1 MASQKSKT
9 GSSSRTGTATKP
21 WRRRFLPKTFQYF
34 TPASTNAIASTVSD
48 SEPFLVPEGT
58 GNIDQDGLCE
68 SECLPEP
75 HSRQSRLPQ
84 QSHHHGVAMAQPQSS
99 ALLQYQLD
107 LNRRREKPSV
117 HDQALFVFEATPA
130 GRIYE
135 VMDAILSI
143 VFCLLY
149 IWNTRYARIQ
159 DKYQALPLWS
169 KVLERFLALSILIMY
184 IPRYYLYSRPLD
196 FFFKPFSLVTWLSTV
211 SVLVAWLIDDT
222 TLGPDIDLTYMSAGV
237 LIFLYPARF
246 VRVNFAIHET
256 LRPMKLVYFQLTPIS
271 RQVTM
276 LGSTVLTSILTI
288 SAVLHIVAY
297 KLATSQD
304 QDPPESTFFDTFFFT
319 TVGTVTGMRSTDV
332 PDTRFTR
339 VVNLVVIAAGVL
351 WLPKKLSNLI
361 QLINSQSVYDRSVA
375 PPASPEEIYVVIS
388 GEPEVNEEHLAN
400 FLNEFLHV
408 DHGVMESIN
417 LKTTILRPIV
427 PGAVLKH
434 VLGDP
439 SLASRVSY
447 VTGTATSFNSLK
459 KVQCHKAKA
468 AFLLAS
474 RNMNEDEDE
483 ADAKQMMRA
492 LSLRKFNSSIRIF
505 AEVHLRENVPNFDFL
520 AETVVCKQ
528 ELVDG
533 LTAQSIIVPGL
544 ASILIMLST
553 SISDSTIDE
562 LTVEMRKQN
571 MPWMK
576 EYLDSLSQEVYTSNF
591 HISFVGMKFIDAVQM
606 VYRHLGVLV
615 IGYGI
620 DMEDHI
626 RRSTLKIMVDPN
638 YLLKGNEICIAIAP
652 DVYQADRISE
662 FDVDSHAAPGYYSDF
677 VSSESDLTR
686 FTPADIATRRTG
698 ESQRL
703 TASRSSTTA
712 SVHDDNNP
720 MHDKT
725 RTISKKGIELTPV
738 AETSTRHAV
747 TLQLD
752 DGVLTAPGA
761 SSPVEATDDSST
773 DFQRGRALGN
783 QSGESNTSG
792 DMIVQP
798 LVIPVPLTRAPS
810 PMPSTSDVRGG
821 ESKPS
826 GLGPR
831 SASIP
836 SVSRTLTDPPQTSS
850 AVPGTNAAVE
860 TGTKPSQVGRSPH
873 ENGDESHLY
882 DFENHFLICD
892 CSDVTTREFE
902 TLLSSIR
909 NSPDPQI
916 NKMTV
921 VLLTKKPL
929 AVASFAISSG
939 TGSGIGSSANSVKTD
954 KYEDVHYVAGN
965 PTDRDDMERAGVVNA
980 ARCLVLSDTKHR
992 RELQS
997 AQTADARALL
1007 AGLNFES
1014 MNQMPGSIMVIECL
1028 HQNTIKLV
1036 GPTRTIEC
1044 RDDHVKQFLRPSFM
1058 SGNIIC
1064 PTQVDALTSQCFY
1077 NPFIVQIF
1085 QSFLFTGTGDSHIS
1099 LIPVPSYLHGRPYG
1113 VLVSLALS
1121 GTLLSND
1128 KSEASRT
1135 VLPKKPGIP
1144 IGLRRARTTGP
1155 GPGPVLSYPAINAAQ
1170 NTELKPGDEVY
1181 LLKFLGGEA

>member
-1 MASQKSKT
+1 MAPQKSKAGGT
-9 GSSSRTGTATKP
+9 SSRP
-21 WRRRFLPKTFQYF
+21 WRRRFLPKTFQSF
-34 TPASTNAIASTVSD
+34 APASNNPIASTTLGRQRI
-48 SEPFLVPEGT
+48 PVPEAVAD
-58 GNIDQDGLCE
+58 IDQGSTCE
-68 SECLPEP
+68 SESLPEFQSRQSQPQLPEP
-75 HSRQSRLPQ
+75 A
-84 QSHHHGVAMAQPQSS
+84 HHVVTMAQPQSS

-107 LNRRREKPSV
+107 LDRRRGRPSL
-117 HDQALFVFEATPA
+117 HDQALFVFEATPV

-135 VMDAILSI
+135 LIDAILSI
-143 VFCLLY
+143 VFCVLY
-149 IWNTRYARIQ
+149 IWNTRYARIL

-169 KVLERFLALSILIMY
+169 KVVERLLALSILIMY
-184 IPRYYLYSRPLD
+184 IPRYYLYRGPLD
-196 FFFKPFSLVTWLSTV
+196 FFFKPFSLATWLSTA
-211 SVLVAWLIDDT
+211 SVLIAWLVDDT
-222 TLGPDIDLTYMSAGV
+222 SLGPDIDLTYMSAGA

-246 VRVNFAIHET
+246 VRVNFTIHET

-271 RQVTM
+271 RQVIM

-304 QDPPESTFFDTFFFT
+304 QDPPASTFFDTFFFT
-319 TVGTVTGMRSTDV
+319 TVGTVTGLRSTDV

-339 VVNLVVIAAGVL
+339 IVNLVVIAAGVL

-375 PPASPEEIYVVIS
+375 SPASPDETFVVIS

-447 VTGTATSFNSLK
+447 VTGTVTSFSSLK

-492 LSLRKFNSSIRIF
+492 LSLRKFNNNIRIF
-505 AEVHLRENVPNFDFL
+505 AEVHLRESVPNFDFL

-528 ELVDG
+528 DLVDG

-553 SISDSTIDE
+553 SISDSTINE

-571 MPWMK
+571 LPWMK
-576 EYLDSLSQEVYTSNF
+576 EYLDSLSQEFYTSNL
-591 HISFVGMKFIDAVQM
+591 HPSFVGMRFIEAVQI

-620 DMEDHI
+620 EMEDHI
-626 RRSTLKIMVDPN
+626 RRSTLKIMVDPD
-638 YLLKGNEICIAIAP
+638 YILKGNEICIAIAP
-652 DVYQADRISE
+652 DVYNADRISE
-662 FDVDSHAAPGYYSDF
+662 FDIGSLAAMNYYSDF
-677 VSSESDLTR
+677 ASSHSNLNNLTR
-686 FTPADIATRRTG
+686 FTPADITHGTDG
-698 ESQRL
+698 PQRH
-703 TASRSSTTA
+703 TAIRSSTTI
-712 SVHDDNNP
+712 SLHDTDNWS
-720 MHDKT
+720 HDKS
-725 RTISKKGIELTPV
+725 RSIRKKGIELTHIP
-738 AETSTRHAV
+738 EPHTRHAV
-747 TLQLD
+747 TLQVH
-752 DGVLTAPGA
+752 DGILAEPGA
-761 SSPVEATDDSST
+761 SSPDEATEGTST
-773 DFQRGRALGN
+773 ASQRGRTLGD
-783 QSGESNTSG
+783 QSDDANTSG
-792 DMIVQP
+792 ELILQP

-810 PMPSTSDVRGG
+810 PMPTTSQGRGG
-821 ESKPS
+821 DSKASTS

-831 SASIP
+831 SSSIL
-836 SVSRTLTDPPQTSS
+836 SMKRTLADSPQSSSTPPVTNTALESTISS
-850 AVPGTNAAVE
+850 SEIG
-860 TGTKPSQVGRSPH
+860 SSSH
-873 ENGDESHLY
+873 ENGDASHSY
-882 DFENHFLICD
+882 EFEGHFLICD
-892 CSDVTTREFE
+892 CSDETTREFD

-909 NSPDPQI
+909 NSPDTEI
-916 NKMTV
+916 NKMPIV
-921 VLLTKKPL
+921 ILTKKPL
-929 AVASFAISSG
+929 TAANTGTSTG
-939 TGSGIGSSANSVKTD
+939 TGSGIGSSANSVKAE
-954 KYEDVHYVAGN
+954 KFEDVHYVSGN
-965 PTDRDDMERAGVVNA
+965 PTDRDDMEKAGVVNA
-980 ARCLVLSDTKHR
+980 ARCLVLSDIKHKR
-992 RELQS
+992 VLHS

-1014 MNQMPGSIMVIECL
+1014 MNQVPDSIMVIECL
-1028 HQNTIKLV
+1028 HHNTIKLV
-1036 GPTRTIEC
+1036 GPTRTIDC

-1064 PTQVDALTSQCFY
+1064 PNQVDALTSQCFY
-1077 NPFIVQIF
+1077 NPFIMQIF
-1085 QSFLFTGTGDSHIS
+1085 QTFLFTGTGDSHIS

-1121 GTLLSND
+1121 GTLLSRY
-1128 KSEASRT
+1128 KSEVSTTALT
-1135 VLPKKPGIP
+1135 KKPVIP
-1144 IGLRRARTTGP
+1144 IGLRRTRTA

-1170 NTELKPGDEVY
+1170 NMELKVGDEVY
-1181 LLKFLGGEA
+1181 VLRFLGGEA